1 MRSFLFPRGHFAPIK
16 RAGRSAQGKPP
27 LLQHL
32 DSLLHHYG
40 YGIVTLAVLLESMG
54 IPIPAETC
62 IITASLYCLK
72 THHLAIQGVALAA
85 IAGAVIGDNFG
96 YMIGRHFGLPLLEKH
111 GARIGLT
118 SERLVLGRYLFSHH
132 GSAIVFL
139 GRFVSLLR
147 VCVALLAGACN
158 MRWRRFMLFNTL
170 GGTCWAGGYALGT
183 YLLGRKI
190 SQLSGPTGMAIGIA
204 TIIGLFFSGL
214 FLRKNEK
221 RLTQLALKEDAMLS
235 ARPGA

>member
-1 MRSFLFPRGHFAPIK
+1 M
-16 RAGRSAQGKPP
+16 
-27 LLQHL
+27 
-32 DSLLHHYG
+32 
-40 YGIVTLAVLLESMG
+40 VTLAVLLESMG

>member
-1 MRSFLFPRGHFAPIK
+1 M
-16 RAGRSAQGKPP
+16 
-27 LLQHL
+27 
-32 DSLLHHYG
+32 
-40 YGIVTLAVLLESMG
+40 TLAVLMESMG

-111 GARIGLT
+111 GARVGLT
-118 SERLVLGRYLFSHH
+118 ADRLVLGQYLFRHH

-158 MRWRRFMLFNTL
+158 MRWRRFMIFNAF
-170 GGTCWAGGYALGT
+170 GGTFWAGGYATGT

-190 SQLSGPTGMAIGIA
+190 SEVSGPTGLAIGVA
-204 TIIGLFFSGL
+204 TIIGLVGSGF

-221 RLTQLALKEDAMLS
+221 RLTQQALKEAALS
-235 ARPGA
+235 TPAVR